1 MHTSFQADKWYNK
14 LDIHVEKVYVKIE
27 DFQILH
33 TFAQT
38 HLKLLNYQ
46 LYQYKGLINGYLMIY
61 NIFYSLGK

>member
-1 MHTSFQADKWYNK
+1 MLKRYN
-14 LDIHVEKVYVKIE
+14 VKND

-38 HLKLLNYQ
+38 PLKLLNYQ
-46 LYQYKGLINGYLMIY
+46 VYQYKGLVNGYLIIY